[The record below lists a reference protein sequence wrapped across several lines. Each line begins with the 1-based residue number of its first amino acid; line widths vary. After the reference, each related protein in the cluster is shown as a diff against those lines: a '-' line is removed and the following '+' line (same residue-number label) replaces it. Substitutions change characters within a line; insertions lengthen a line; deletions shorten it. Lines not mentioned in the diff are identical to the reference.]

1 MYCFKPILRFKIRA
15 LLKQGGW
22 VAAFLALKTR
32 LSVKSDILCPNC
44 TKRRG
49 ARGVGGGHRFRTKKI
64 VFFGALPI
72 KFNEHQTSE

>member
-32 LSVKSDILCPNC
+32 LSVKSDIWCPNC

-49 ARGVGGGHRFRTKKI
+49 QGGWGGVTVLGHKKI